1 MLGLVCL
8 TAPTYTSEF
17 ITLRPMSND
26 TQINTNWVKHWYSK
40 IFCGKDVLFDQ
51 PQKSGLRTTRNEW
64 VNKIDARI
72 LL

>member
-1 MLGLVCL
+1 
-8 TAPTYTSEF
+8 
-17 ITLRPMSND
+17 MSND

-51 PQKSGLRTTRNEW
+51 LQKSGLRITRNEW